1 MNLYQRMAEAS
12 KGLYDLSKS
21 STDAHMTSETAD
33 INAAWAQSTEDIT
46 AISSNFQSSAASTY
60 RSFDAQR
67 NTDHEAMLADILTNV
82 IGEVTDAVAELVLSD
97 LSFDKQLAANNSK
110 YADAWAEIGK
120 DEGTVAVDF
129 ILA

>member
-1 MNLYQRMAEAS
+1 MNLYQRMAVAS
-12 KGLYDLSKS
+12 KELYDLSKS
-21 STDAHMTSETAD
+21 STDAHMSSETAD

-46 AISSNFQSSAASTY
+46 AISSNFQSSADSAY
-60 RSFDAQR
+60 KAFDAQR

-82 IGEVTDAVAELVLSD
+82 IGEVTDAVAALVLSD
-97 LSFDKQLAANNSK
+97 ESFDKQLAANNSK
-110 YADAWAEIGK
+110 YANAWAAIGA

>member
-46 AISSNFQSSAASTY
+46 AISSNFQSSADSAY
-60 RSFDAQR
+60 KSFNDTR
-67 NTDHEAMLADILTNV
+67 TLKHDAMLADVLTNV
-82 IGEVTDAVAELVLSD
+82 IGEVTDAVAALVLSD
-97 LSFDKQLAANNSK
+97 KSFDEQLAADNK
-110 YADAWAEIGK
+110 AYADAWAKIGA